1 MTPMTPRDLEIWLGV
16 ECSVVRV
23 QDRYVDQVVETGHAT
38 RLDDLDRLA
47 ALGAAAVRY
56 PVLWERTAPCR
67 IEDAD
72 WSFADERLA
81 RLGEL
86 GIRPIAGLV
95 HHGSGPRW
103 TNLLDSSFVTGLAT
117 FARAVAERYPWIL
130 DYTPINEP
138 LTTARFSA
146 LYGHWYPHER
156 SDAAFVRA
164 LLVEC
169 QATRA
174 AMRAIRAV
182 TPGARLIQTE
192 DFATVFSTPQLA
204 YQAHFE
210 NLRRFASLDILTGKL
225 DASHPM
231 HRFFV
236 ERGAPLE
243 VLQSFVDDPC
253 PPDVIGINYYVTSDR
268 FLDERTSA
276 YPADARGSN
285 HREPYADVEA
295 VRVCEDGIV
304 GHRGVLQQM
313 WDRYHVPLAFTEV
326 HLGCTPEEQIRWLYE
341 AWRASL
347 DARASGIDVRAITPW
362 SVFGACDWDSLV
374 VERRGHYE
382 PGLFDVS
389 GGCVRPT
396 ALASVAREL
405 ATTGDSTHPLVA
417 APGWWRREERILYSP
432 SPSSSPSSAPSS
444 ASRARAGSAA
454 NVAPPVMIT
463 GAAGTLGRALARIC
477 EERRLPFVA
486 LTRAELD
493 VTDARA
499 VARAVERVAPW
510 AVVNAAGYVRVDDA
524 EDDRD
529 RCLRENTHAV
539 AALARACADHGVRFA
554 TFSSDLVFDG
564 SKRSPYVESDGAAPL
579 GVYGESKAL
588 AERHVAE
595 QCPRGLVIRTSAF
608 FGPWDEWSF
617 VRVALR
623 KLRAGEVVHAATDQ
637 VVSPTYVPDL
647 ANATLSLLVDG
658 AEGTWHVANAGAV
671 SWFHLAAL
679 AAELDGA
686 PTKQLHGRTTIEL
699 AARAARPAFSALA
712 SERGLVLPELADAL
726 RRFFAAA
733 GRISRDPGEDD
744 RASTQAAEFDAAS

>member
-1 MTPMTPRDLEIWLGV
+1 MTTRALEIWLGI

-47 ALGAAAVRY
+47 ALGATAVRY
-56 PVLWERTAPCR
+56 PVLWERTAPGR

-72 WSFADERLA
+72 WSFADERLE
-81 RLGEL
+81 RLREL
-86 GIRPIAGLV
+86 GIRPIVGLV

-103 TNLLDSSFVTGLAT
+103 TNLLDDSFVDGLAT
-117 FARAVAERYPWIL
+117 FARAVAERYPWVL

-174 AMRAIRAV
+174 AMRAIRGV
-182 TPGARLIQTE
+182 TPGAQLIQTE
-192 DFATVFSTPQLA
+192 DFATVLSTSHLA

-231 HRFFV
+231 HRFFI
-236 ERGAPLE
+236 ENGAPPEMLD
-243 VLQSFVDDPC
+243 SFVGDPSS
-253 PPDVIGINYYVTSDR
+253 PDVIGINYYVTSDR
-268 FLDERTSA
+268 FLDERTSG

-295 VRVCEDGIV
+295 VRVCADGIV
-304 GHRGVLQQM
+304 GHRGVLQQT
-313 WDRYHVPLAFTEV
+313 WDRYHLPLAFTEV
-326 HLGCTPEEQIRWLYE
+326 HLGCAPEEQIRWLHE

-347 DARASGIDVRAITPW
+347 DARASGIDVRAVTPW
-362 SVFGACDWDSLV
+362 SVFGACDWDSLL
-374 VERRGHYE
+374 VEKRGHYE

-405 ATTGDSTHPLVA
+405 AATGESTHPLVA
-417 APGWWRREERILYSP
+417 APGWWRREDRLIYAA
-432 SPSSSPSSAPSS
+432 SSPAWPLAS
-444 ASRARAGSAA
+444 ASAASCRARAASAES
-454 NVAPPVMIT
+454 VAPPIMIT
-463 GAAGTLGRALARIC
+463 GAAGTLGRAVARIC
-477 EERRLPFVA
+477 EGRRLPFLA

-493 VTDARA
+493 VTDAVA
-499 VARAVERVAPW
+499 VARAVERIAPW

-529 RCLRENTHAV
+529 RCLRENAHAV
-539 AALARACADHGVRFA
+539 FALARACADHGVRFA

-564 SKRSPYVESDGAAPL
+564 SKRAAYVESDRRAPL

-588 AERHVAE
+588 AEQHVAE
-595 QCPRGLVIRTSAF
+595 LCPRGLVIRTSAF

-623 KLRAGEVVHAATDQ
+623 RLRAGEIVHAATDQ

-686 PTKQLHGRTTIEL
+686 PTRQLRGRTTSEL

-712 SERGLVLPELADAL
+712 SERGLVLPDLADAL
-726 RRFFAAA
+726 RRFFTA
-733 GRISRDPGEDD
+733 GRIARDPGEGD
-744 RASTQAAEFDAAS
+744 RAPIEAEQFDTAS